1 MTSFILS
8 IMYGL
13 APTAILL
20 FFICSLVAYISA
32 KKKNE
37 AAPGTYTPERITT
50 RKILLIVSSV
60 ILGVIVAI
68 VVGFMALLATA
79 VIFM

>member
-13 APTAILL
+13 APAAILL

-32 KKKNE
+32 KKKNK
-37 AAPGTYTPERITT
+37 ASPGTYTPEQITT
-50 RKILLIVSSV
+50 RKIFLIVSSI

>member
-1 MTSFILS
+1 MTSIILKYLFINAP
-8 IMYGL
+8 L
-13 APTAILL
+13 AVLI

-32 KKKNE
+32 KKKNK
-37 AAPGTYTPERITT
+37 AAPGTYTPEQITT

-68 VVGFMALLATA
+68 IVGFMALLATA

>member
-1 MTSFILS
+1 MTSGIFGI
-8 IMYGL
+8 IYGL
-13 APTAILL
+13 TPLAGLV

-37 AAPGTYTPERITT
+37 TAPGTYTPEQITT

-79 VIFM
+79 ITFM